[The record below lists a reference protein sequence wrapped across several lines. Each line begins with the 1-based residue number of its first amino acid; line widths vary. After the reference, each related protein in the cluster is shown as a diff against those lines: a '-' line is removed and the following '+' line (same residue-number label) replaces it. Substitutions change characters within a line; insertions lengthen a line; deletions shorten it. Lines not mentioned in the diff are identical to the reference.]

1 MKDFDK
7 DLFARLL
14 RSARGQRS
22 INHYGNTSQVDPSY
36 ISRLE
41 RKLVAKPP
49 SPEIIKKLA
58 KKAVGVSYEDFMAA
72 AGYVDTTK
80 DYNVFKEDLCFFQ
93 VAENIPEYSAVEDL
107 AKLKLDEL
115 FSFRM
120 QDDSMRASRI
130 LKGDKLLVRRESKSN
145 DGQITLLL
153 LEEKELM
160 VRRLY
165 QFEDKF
171 ILQPD
176 NPLCTLSIVAKENV
190 QILGRIIQVLF
201 TP

>member
-58 KKAVGVSYEDFMAA
+58 QKACGVSYEDFMVA

-80 DYNVFKEDLCFFQ
+80 DYNLFKEDLYLFQ
-93 VAENIPEYSAVEDL
+93 AAENMPEYSALEDL
-107 AKLKLDEL
+107 EKLRLEEF

-130 LKGDKLLVRRESKSN
+130 LKGDKHVGKREDQGD
-145 DGQITLLL
+145 DGQITLLV
-153 LEEKELM
+153 LEGKELM
-160 VRRLY
+160 VRRLHGWG
-165 QFEDKF
+165 EKF

-176 NPLCTLSIVAKENV
+176 NPLYNLSIVEKENV
-190 QILGRIIQVLF
+190 RILGKVVQVLF